1 MKKVIFSV
9 AIVALVTSCKK
20 VTEGGNQGVLRMEEG
35 VERYDDHDTRYGNH
49 AGMHQEGEG
58 VAHAVALNPVEVDV
72 KGTKINAF
80 QGGLEE
86 KITQFLNAGNYEKA
100 TDDAALK
107 STWFDF
113 DMVNFK
119 MGSTNQLL
127 EGSDAQL
134 KNLATIL
141 KAYPETK
148 IKIGGYTDKTGDEAT
163 NKKISKG
170 RAEHIRAELT
180 KLGVGAQIVEAE
192 GYGSEFAKVPAE
204 ASDAERAKDRRMAVR
219 FTK

>member
-1 MKKVIFSV
+1 MKKVLFSA
-9 AIVALVTSCKK
+9 AIIALVTSCKK

-35 VERYDDHDTRYGNH
+35 VERYDDHDTRYGH
-49 AGMHQEGEG
+49 HEGTAQESKAHG
-58 VAHAVALNPVEVDV
+58 VALHPVEVNV
-72 KGTKINAF
+72 KGAKINAF
-80 QGGLEE
+80 QGGLEQ
-86 KITQFLNAGNYEKA
+86 KIVQFLEAGNYEKA
-100 TDDAALK
+100 SGDEALK

-113 DMVNFK
+113 DLVNFK

-134 KNLATIL
+134 KNLSAIL

-180 KLGVGAQIVEAE
+180 KLGVGAQIVDAE
-192 GYGSEFAKVPAE
+192 GYGSEFAQVPAE
-204 ASDAERAKDRRMAVR
+204 ATDAERAKDRRMAVR